1 MGSLMT
7 YLRDFNLVTV
17 MLRVVLAAL
26 AGALVGF
33 ERAAHGRAAGLRTHM
48 TVSMGA
54 ALTVMVGLYAVKV
67 LGMTSDPLRVAAQVV
82 SGVGFL
88 GAGTILLRRGGSQI
102 QGLTT
107 AAGLWT
113 VATIGIAMG
122 LGFYEG
128 ALLATFLVVLILSLV
143 SRLEFFM
150 NRKRQRAFVY
160 LEIQDVTLVNA
171 TLETLKNNFGAV
183 EMQVTPPRSGT
194 SPHVGVEALV
204 RIAPKETV
212 DSELAQLD
220 ALSGVV
226 FAILNH

>member
-1 MGSLMT
+1 MENVIA
-7 YLRDFNLVTV
+7 YLRDFHIVTV
-17 MLRVVLAAL
+17 LLRVVLAAL

-48 TVSMGA
+48 AVSVGA
-54 ALTVMVGLYAVKV
+54 ALTVMIGLYAVNV
-67 LGMTSDPLRVAAQVV
+67 LQIPSDPLRIAAQVV

-107 AAGLWT
+107 AAGLWA
-113 VATIGIAMG
+113 VATIGLAMG

-128 ALLATFLVVLILSLV
+128 ALLATLMVVLTLSLV
-143 SRLEFFM
+143 SRLESFM

-160 LEIQDVTLVNA
+160 LEIQDVSMVKSTLDV
-171 TLETLKNNFGAV
+171 LKSEFGAV
-183 EMQVTPPRSGT
+183 ELQVTPPRSST

-204 RIAPKETV
+204 RIPPKTSV
-212 DSELAQLD
+212 DDELTRMEKLN
-220 ALSGVV
+220 GVV

>member
-1 MGSLMT
+1 MEAVLT
-7 YLRDFNLVTV
+7 CLREFNIWTV
-17 MLRVVLAAL
+17 LLRVVLAAL

-48 TVSMGA
+48 AVSVGA
-54 ALTVMVGLYAVKV
+54 ALTVMIGLYAVNV
-67 LGMTSDPLRVAAQVV
+67 LHVNSDPLRISAQVV

-107 AAGLWT
+107 AAGLWA
-113 VATIGIAMG
+113 VATIGLAMG

-128 ALLATFLVVLILSLV
+128 GLIATLMLVLTLSLV

-160 LEIQDVTLVNA
+160 LELREVGEVQKM
-171 TLETLKNNFGAV
+171 LELLKRDFGGV

-194 SPHVGVEALV
+194 APHVGVEALV
-204 RIAPKETV
+204 QIPPKSSLEN
-212 DSELAQLD
+212 ELSRLEKLD
-220 ALSGVV
+220 GVV
-226 FAILNH
+226 FALLNH

>member
-1 MGSLMT
+1 MEAVMT
-7 YLRDFNLVTV
+7 YLRDFNLWTV
-17 MLRVVLAAL
+17 LIRVVLSAL

-48 TVSMGA
+48 AVSVGA
-54 ALTVMVGLYAVKV
+54 ALTVMIGLYAVNT
-67 LGMTSDPLRVAAQVV
+67 LGMSSDPLRIGAQVV

-107 AAGLWT
+107 AAGLWA
-113 VATIGIAMG
+113 VATIGLAMG

-128 ALLATFLVVLILSLV
+128 GILATLMVVLTLSLV

-160 LEIQDVTLVNA
+160 LELGDVSLVRGMLEILKQD
-171 TLETLKNNFGAV
+171 FGAV

-204 RIAPKETV
+204 RISPKATV
-212 DSELAQLD
+212 DGELSRLEKLD
-220 ALSGVV
+220 GVV
-226 FAILNH
+226 FALLNH

>member
-1 MGSLMT
+1 MDAFVA

-26 AGALVGF
+26 AGALVGI

-54 ALTVMVGLYAVKV
+54 ALTVMVGLYAVKM
-67 LGMTSDPLRVAAQVV
+67 LGMDSDPLRVAAQVV

-128 ALLATFLVVLILSLV
+128 ALLATLLVVLILSLV

-194 SPHVGVEALV
+194 APHVGVEALV

-212 DSELAQLD
+212 DSELAKLD

>member
-1 MGSLMT
+1 MESVVA
-7 YLRDFNLVTV
+7 YLRDFNIWTV
-17 MLRVVLAAL
+17 LIRVVLSGL

-48 TVSMGA
+48 AVSVGA
-54 ALTVMVGLYAVKV
+54 ALTVMIGLYAVKV
-67 LGMTSDPLRVAAQVV
+67 LHMASDPLRIGAQVV

-107 AAGLWT
+107 AAGLWA
-113 VATIGIAMG
+113 VATIGLAMG

-128 ALLATFLVVLILSLV
+128 ALLATLMVVLTLSMV

-160 LEIQDVTLVNA
+160 LEIQGVGEVQKM
-171 TLETLKNNFGAV
+171 LELLKRDFGGV
-183 EMQVTPPRSGT
+183 ELQVTPPRSGT
-194 SPHVGVEALV
+194 APHVGVEALV
-204 RIAPKETV
+204 RIPPKSTLE
-212 DSELAQLD
+212 DELARLEKLD
-220 ALSGVV
+220 GVIFAL
-226 FAILNH
+226 LNH

>member
-1 MGSLMT
+1 MESLMT

-212 DSELAQLD
+212 DSELVQLD

>member
-1 MGSLMT
+1 MDAFVA
-7 YLRDFNLVTV
+7 YIRDFNLVTV
-17 MLRVVLAAL
+17 MLRVVLSAL
-26 AGALVGF
+26 AGALVGI

-54 ALTVMVGLYAVKV
+54 ALTVMVGLYAVKM
-67 LGMTSDPLRVAAQVV
+67 LGMDSDPLRVAAQVV

-128 ALLATFLVVLILSLV
+128 ALLATLLVVLILSLV

-194 SPHVGVEALV
+194 APHVGVEALV

-212 DSELAQLD
+212 DSELAKLD

>member
-1 MGSLMT
+1 MDALMT
-7 YLRDFNLVTV
+7 YLRDFNFWTV
-17 MLRVVLAAL
+17 LIRVVLSGL

-48 TVSMGA
+48 AVSVGA
-54 ALTVMVGLYAVKV
+54 ALTVMVGLYAVNV
-67 LGMTSDPLRVAAQVV
+67 LHMSSDPLRIGAQVV

-107 AAGLWT
+107 AAGLWA
-113 VATIGIAMG
+113 VATIGLAMG

-128 ALLATFLVVLILSLV
+128 GLFATLMVVLTLSLV

-160 LEIQDVTLVNA
+160 LEIADVSCVKAMLD
-171 TLETLKNNFGAV
+171 LLKDEFGGV
-183 EMQVTPPRSGT
+183 ELQVTPPRSGT
-194 SPHVGVEALV
+194 APHVGVEALV
-204 RIAPKETV
+204 RIPPKSTL
-212 DSELAQLD
+212 DDQLARLEK
-220 ALSGVV
+220 LEGVV
-226 FAILNH
+226 FALLNH